1 MGNGFLTFD
10 MYKFGKIRRHHWK
23 ERLEISLKV
32 MRLKRAKV
40 KLRKATKS
48 YRSVCGGGVGGR
60 EGASLCRH
68 IAGHKRP
75 WNFATLR
82 RYIFV
87 SFQQKAF
94 KLGNFTK
101 LKALFP
107 AEAMDFL

>member
-1 MGNGFLTFD
+1 
-10 MYKFGKIRRHHWK
+10 MYKFGKIRRHNWK
-23 ERLEISLKV
+23 ERLEIS
-32 MRLKRAKV
+32 KRTKFESDESQACEGKAPQSYE
-40 KLRKATKS
+40 KLQK
-48 YRSVCGGGVGGR
+48 YVWWGDGGGG

>member
-1 MGNGFLTFD
+1 
-10 MYKFGKIRRHHWK
+10 
-23 ERLEISLKV
+23 

-40 KLRKATKS
+40 KLRKAAKS
-48 YRSVCGGGVGGR
+48 YRRLYYGEGG
-60 EGASLCRH
+60 GASLCRH
-68 IAGHKRP
+68 IVGHKRL

-87 SFQQKAF
+87 SLQQITF
-94 KLGNFTK
+94 KFGNFIN